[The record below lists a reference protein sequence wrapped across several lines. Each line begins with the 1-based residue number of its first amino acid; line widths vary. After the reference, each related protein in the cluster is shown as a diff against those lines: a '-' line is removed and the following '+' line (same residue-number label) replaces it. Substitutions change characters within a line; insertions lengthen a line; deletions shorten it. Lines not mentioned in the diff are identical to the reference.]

1 MVWFERVTSP
11 EYKERYRR
19 LDPLRTASIRKADR
33 CQSLKRQQDQ
43 ALRYLLIAFWLHA
56 PRKLKRAFLSHRTRK
71 QDLITWAL
79 GQQSRKKIAPTW
91 KKKKQPLTFNTLTMN
106 CRFWHEFSTLCQN
119 LWSQMLISEV
129 CPSSHKIGFFHSPA
143 TAQQNN
149 CKWVQRFK
157 IPWIFFSKLSRMF
170 VLVSFSFVTRTLGAI
185 YWILDVTTKTV
196 FDYLPAWFQ
205 NTWPNYSQCTFSLAD
220 SLKLKHTRMLLSNWT
235 SNPWKFLKLETTVF
249 LVYSQAVQTS
259 RRWTFIQVRSTRW
272 NSDVHVMWFKLWRF
286 GRRKYHWL
294 PVVLIQ
300 EEFESENSFII

>member
-1 MVWFERVTSP
+1 MTKSKTLARSSIEIPFDCFLTARATKIEACVLISQNSKTGAYHLSSRSTIKKNNSTDI
-11 EYKERYRR
+11 KE
-19 LDPLRTASIRKADR
+19 
-33 CQSLKRQQDQ
+33 
-43 ALRYLLIAFWLHA
+43 
-56 PRKLKRAFLSHRTRK
+56 
-71 QDLITWAL
+71 
-79 GQQSRKKIAPTW
+79 KKN
-91 KKKKQPLTFNTLTMN
+91 QPLTFNTLTMN
-106 CRFWHEFSTLCQN
+106 CRFWHEISTLCRN

-157 IPWIFFSKLSRMF
+157 IPWMFFSKLSRML
-170 VLVSFSFVTRTLGAI
+170 VLVSFSLVTRTLGTI
-185 YWILDVTTKTV
+185 NLILDVTTKTV
-196 FDYLPAWFQ
+196 FDYSPAWFQ
-205 NTWPNYSQCTFSLAD
+205 NTRPNCARCTFSLAD
-220 SLKLKHTRMLLSNWT
+220 SVKLKHTRMLLSNCT

-249 LVYSQAVQTS
+249 IVNNQAVQTS
-259 RRWTFIQVRSTRW
+259 KRWTFIQVRSTRS